1 MAIVVR
7 SIYASLLAFV
17 IVHAQ
22 TAHADMPCP
31 APPSPTAVVDAPDDI
46 FSVWSSTED
55 YSNELIFHIDLNHG
69 DLILMAVEVL
79 YVVNDRL
86 ILAATV
92 ETYPLSETQVFGS
105 IMFDPAIAEDV
116 RLTWHYFEPG
126 EICPET
132 KHFVY
137 HIADK

>member
-1 MAIVVR
+1 MRPYWPWLLFTRKVR
-7 SIYASLLAFV
+7 MRI
-17 IVHAQ
+17 
-22 TAHADMPCP
+22 CR
-31 APPSPTAVVDAPDDI
+31 APHLPRRTAVVDAPDDI
-46 FSVWSSTED
+46 FSVWSSNED
-55 YSNELIFHIDLNHG
+55 GSNELIFHIDLNYG
-69 DLILMAVEVL
+69 DLTLMVVEVL

-105 IMFDPAIAEDV
+105 IIFDPAIAEDV

-126 EICPET
+126 TMCPEI